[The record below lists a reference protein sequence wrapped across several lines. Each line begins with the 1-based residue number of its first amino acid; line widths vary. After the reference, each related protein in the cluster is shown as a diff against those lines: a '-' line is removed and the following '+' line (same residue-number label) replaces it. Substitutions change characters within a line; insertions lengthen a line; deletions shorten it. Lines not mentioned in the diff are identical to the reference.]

1 MNRLLI
7 IIGLTVLILTGCQK
21 QDEVVVDTPT
31 PEPEKDYVLAD
42 LALSIPAS
50 TAGTRMSDAV
60 VQTTPSMF
68 RGISK
73 LSIIPFSTSGKVG
86 RDDIPNYYSS
96 GNTYQDLMAENASAE
111 QRYFYYQK
119 FYLSRMVSS
128 FLIYGQA
135 AQEDHAS
142 PKTYYG
148 SLLTN
153 VDGVKSSAFPN
164 RLTETPASLSFE
176 LEPIYPYDNTTV
188 PAEATL
194 LADYLTWIADTKAS
208 DGSWSWK
215 NYNANVTLHNLYESF
230 INKDIGNTESDVYD
244 VIAGSSANVRAYVEK
259 LRADLNTLAP
269 QYEIGTEDRS
279 IIDAVTSRLASYSKE
294 LGGKQLT
301 VTTDVNGRIYL
312 GGNCTNYP
320 ANIGLPDGAAALQ
333 WTDLGNGT
341 YAFVPQTEATTL
353 TSISGINRY
362 AYPAE
367 LYYYTNSTIKT
378 SNEEVA
384 PESYANKTWEQVL
397 DMYSSGTAVSSN
409 TKSVAIVET
418 MQYAVAHLC
427 AQVYATSGTLE
438 DGNHQDVE
446 VGTNN
451 FPITGMIISGQDPV
465 GFDFKPE
472 TAETGEDRELFVYDS
487 YLKNSSGGDLYLTTT
502 QSDAFHSL
510 VLQTK
515 ERENISVI
523 LELRNDSQ
531 QTFKGISGYV
541 YPGTKFYLAGKIVL
555 PTTNIT
561 EDYQKRVFT
570 QDYTTIVGMKVET
583 LKGAYNVMPNIQA
596 ERLEISVKMDLKWIQ
611 TEPTSIELTEEGDGN

>member
-1 MNRLLI
+1 M
-7 IIGLTVLILTGCQK
+7 ILTGCQK
-21 QDEVVVDTPT
+21 QEEVLADIPT

-50 TAGTRMSDAV
+50 TAGTRMTDAV

-73 LSIIPFSTSGKVG
+73 LSIIPFSSSGKVG
-86 RDDIPNYYSS
+86 RDDHPNYYSS
-96 GNTYQDLMAENASAE
+96 ANTYQDLMAADASAE

-119 FYLSRMVSS
+119 FYLSRGVSS

-153 VDGVKSSAFPN
+153 VDGEKTSTFPN
-164 RLTETPASLSFE
+164 RLTETPSALNFE

-194 LADYLTWIADTKAS
+194 LADYLTQIADTKAS

-215 NYNANVTLHNLYESF
+215 NTADERLHNLYESF
-230 INKDIGNTESDVYD
+230 INKDLGNTESDVFD

-259 LRADLNTLAP
+259 LRDDLNTLAP
-269 QYEIGTEDRS
+269 QYEMGTDDRA
-279 IIDAVTSRLASYSKE
+279 IIDAVNSRLASYHKE

-301 VTTDVNGRIYL
+301 VTTDVNGRISMV
-312 GGNCTNYP
+312 GSNFQNYP
-320 ANIGLPDGAAALQ
+320 ANIGLPEGAAAMQ

-341 YAFVPQTEATTL
+341 CAFVPQTEATTL
-353 TSISGINRY
+353 ASISGIDRY

-367 LYYYTNSTIKT
+367 LYYYTNSTIQT
-378 SNEEVA
+378 SNAEV
-384 PESYANKTWEQVL
+384 PPGDYSGKTWEQVL
-397 DMYSSGTAVSSN
+397 NMYSSGTAVSSN
-409 TKSVAIVET
+409 TKSVSIVET
-418 MQYAVAHLC
+418 MQYAVAHLS
-427 AQVYATSGTLE
+427 AQVHATNGTLK
-438 DGNHQDVE
+438 DGDNHDVE
-446 VGTNN
+446 IETNN
-451 FPITGMIISGQDPV
+451 FPITGIIISGQNPV

-472 TAETGEDRELFVYDS
+472 TVETGEDQELFVYDS
-487 YLKNSSGGDLYLTTT
+487 TLKNSSGGNLYLTTT
-502 QSDAFHSL
+502 PSDVFHSL

-555 PTTNIT
+555 PTSSIT

-570 QDYTTIVGMKVET
+570 QDYTTVVGMKVET

-611 TEPTSIELTEEGDGN
+611 ADPTTIELTEEGNGN

>member
-21 QDEVVVDTPT
+21 QDEVVDTPS
-31 PEPEKDYVLAD
+31 PEPEKDYVLVD
-42 LALSIPAS
+42 LALSIPTS
-50 TAGTRMSDAV
+50 TAGTRMTDAV
-60 VQTTPSMF
+60 VQTAPSLF

-73 LSIIPFSTSGKVG
+73 LSIIPFSTSGIVG
-86 RDDIPNYYSS
+86 RDDQPNYYGS
-96 GNTYQDLMAENASAE
+96 GYTDPDWTEGASPM
-111 QRYFYYQK
+111 QRYGYYQK
-119 FYLSRMVSS
+119 FYLSRTVSS

-142 PKTYYG
+142 PRTYYG

-153 VDGVKSSAFPN
+153 VGGEKTSVFPN
-164 RLTETPASLSFE
+164 RLTETPAALSFE

-194 LADYLTWIADTKAS
+194 LADYLTWIADTRAS

-215 NYNANVTLHNLYESF
+215 NTADERLHNLYESF
-230 INKDIGNTESDVYD
+230 INKDIGNNESDVFD

-259 LRADLNTLAP
+259 LRDDLNTLAP
-269 QYEIGTEDRS
+269 QYEIGTDDRA
-279 IIDAVTSRLASYSKE
+279 IIDAVTSRLASYHKE
-294 LGGKQLT
+294 LGDKQLT
-301 VTTDVNGRIYL
+301 VTTDLNGRISMV
-312 GGNCTNYP
+312 GSNFQNYP
-320 ANIGLPDGAAALQ
+320 ANIGLPEGAAALQ

-353 TSISGINRY
+353 ASISGINRY

-418 MQYAVAHLC
+418 MQYAVAHLS
-427 AQVYATSGTLE
+427 AQVYATSGTLK
-438 DGNHQDVE
+438 DGNNRDVE
-446 VGTNN
+446 IGTNN
-451 FPITGMIISGQDPV
+451 FPITGIIISGQNPV

-472 TAETGEDRELFVYDS
+472 TVETGEDQELFAYDS

-502 QSDAFHSL
+502 PSDAFHSL

-555 PTTNIT
+555 RTDNIT
-561 EDYQKRVFT
+561 KDYQKRVFT

-596 ERLEISVKMDLKWIQ
+596 ERLEISIKMDLKWIQ
-611 TEPTSIELTEEGDGN
+611 SGPTTIELED